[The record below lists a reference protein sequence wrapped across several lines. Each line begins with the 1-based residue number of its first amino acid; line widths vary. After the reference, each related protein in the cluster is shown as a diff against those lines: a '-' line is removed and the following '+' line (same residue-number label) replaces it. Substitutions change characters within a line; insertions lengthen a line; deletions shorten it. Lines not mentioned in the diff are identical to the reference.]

1 LGAEAFKI
9 NTLGHSIVFEQ
20 TTARDNLM
28 SVEQSSVLIL
38 TPIKDAASYLSRYAE
53 LIVRLDWPREQL
65 SVAML
70 ESDSI
75 DCSFEKAKSI
85 LKVLGGRCRQA
96 QLFQR
101 HFGFR
106 LPPNVPRW
114 APAYQLNRRT
124 ILARARNHL
133 LSRAL
138 DDEAWV
144 LWVDVDVIEYPPNI
158 LRQLLET
165 GFDIVTPNCVLE
177 PGGPTF
183 DRNNWAKAGAVTLS
197 DKRGSGA
204 MRLSSVGGTM
214 LLIRADLH
222 RDGLIF
228 PAFRYGL
235 QSNVI
240 RPAHPLW
247 GKGEVE
253 TEGLAAMAA
262 DMGVQCWGLPD
273 LEILH
278 ASS

>member
-1 LGAEAFKI
+1 M
-9 NTLGHSIVFEQ
+9 GHSIVFEQ
-20 TTARDNLM
+20 TTARDNSM
-28 SVEQSSVLIL
+28 SVEHPSVLIL

-53 LIVRLDWPREQL
+53 LIMRLDWPREQL
-65 SVAML
+65 NVAML
-70 ESDSI
+70 ESDST
-75 DCSFEKAKSI
+75 DSSFEMARS
-85 LKVLGGRCRQA
+85 VLELLSDRCHTV

-101 HFGFR
+101 HFRFR
-106 LPPNVPRW
+106 PPPNVPRW
-114 APAYQLNRRT
+114 APAYQLSRRT

-133 LSRAL
+133 LLRAL
-138 DDEAWV
+138 DDETWV
-144 LWVDVDVIEYPPNI
+144 LWVDVDVIEYPSNI

-183 DRNNWAKAGAVTLS
+183 DRNNWASAGALTLS
-197 DKRGSGA
+197 DRRGSGA

-235 QSNVI
+235 ESDAI
-240 RPAHPLW
+240 RPVHPVW

-278 ASS
+278 APS